1 MFLAGKKDAWEG
13 EWKGGRE
20 GGECALSEI
29 MIFQRKTR
37 GREAVANAKQGEDRD
52 EGPGFVLSG
61 VVGIEGG
68 REIQTDRE
76 NGGSYAEK

>member
-1 MFLAGKKDAWEG
+1 
-13 EWKGGRE
+13 
-20 GGECALSEI
+20 